1 MESESF
7 YKFSSHWQGL
17 EMFIWNI
24 ICILQKWIR
33 KIFFFSGEEL
43 QEIARTMK
51 YRECSNT
58 IRTRCWCIK
67 GSQVGRGGDE
77 SILRAINLPQ
87 RITRNGNITF
97 FIGICKEEIYFL
109 ENLRLSQ
116 LFSFPVKKNHSNWIT
131 SVFWWVS
138 PSGLILTVG

>member
-1 MESESF
+1 M
-7 YKFSSHWQGL
+7 
-17 EMFIWNI
+17 
-24 ICILQKWIR
+24 
-33 KIFFFSGEEL
+33 
-43 QEIARTMK
+43 ARTRDVYLK
-51 YRECSNT
+51 YYMYSSEVNQENLLLLRWRAPRDSKDNEVPRMQQYNQDT
-58 IRTRCWCIK
+58 VLMHQ

-138 PSGLILTVG
+138 PSGLILTVS